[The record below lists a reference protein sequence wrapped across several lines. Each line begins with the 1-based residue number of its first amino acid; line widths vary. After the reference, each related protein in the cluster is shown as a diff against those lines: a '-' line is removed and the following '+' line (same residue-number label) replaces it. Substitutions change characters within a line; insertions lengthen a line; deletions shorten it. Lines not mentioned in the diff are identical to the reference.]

1 MDLATNYLLISKT
14 EIRIIVNKSFSMVSL
29 LKKYTVNLIMRKISQ
44 IERHYIKHMA
54 SIHPNVNDDPKGKK
68 KRKS

>member
-1 MDLATNYLLISKT
+1 
-14 EIRIIVNKSFSMVSL
+14 MVSL

-68 KRKS
+68 KRKSKGTLPDFKMTSELNIMND